1 MSYVMTIRLPDG
13 ATLKRPAREAAGLLE
28 VTVADDDVA
37 GIPDLRADVAELG
50 GEVVTE
56 NGSTSPRPG
65 TEGDAV
71 QIGQGC
77 LVFVEQGLH
86 QRQRDLGMR
95 HAARAFLFDDTAI
108 EKERCGEKIG

>member
-56 NGSTSPRPG
+56 NGSTSPGP
-65 TEGDAV
+65 APKWV
-71 QIGQGC
+71 
-77 LVFVEQGLH
+77 
-86 QRQRDLGMR
+86 
-95 HAARAFLFDDTAI
+95 RADGACCCHR
-108 EKERCGEKIG
+108 RCSPRR